1 MDFVYNSIWIQVAS
15 AVDDALHQF
24 VESGSED
31 LKTNTFGSIAT
42 GTTSAETHS
51 QEEGDDSNP
60 SKKPAKLPPP
70 LLNPETANNEE
81 SIPPQQEVQEE
92 EIDPGEEMIPAA
104 ISRDLATPKSDGKA
118 EYSKFH
124 TPATSELTKMVSQS
138 FKDSVYQL
146 EKEMDK
152 RKLSFDNFAGTLSPI
167 DDDSKLS
174 ASTKKLKMELDQTH
188 ELENWEDRVAGGHEA
203 SPSKDTSNPV
213 VNTAEAVGQH
223 LESEESGE
231 ESDSP
236 SSQAG
241 LKSPDSIAGRLK
253 SKPRSYPS
261 KNEKDTT

>member
-1 MDFVYNSIWIQVAS
+1 
-15 AVDDALHQF
+15 VDDALHRF
-24 VESGSED
+24 VDSGGED
-31 LKTNTFGSIAT
+31 PKTNTVGSVAT
-42 GTTSAETHS
+42 GTTLAETHS

-60 SKKPAKLPPP
+60 SKKPTKLPPP
-70 LLNPETANNEE
+70 PLNPETANNDE

-92 EIDPGEEMIPAA
+92 EIDPGEAGIPAA
-104 ISRDLATPKSDGKA
+104 ISRNLATPKSDGKA

-138 FKDSVYQL
+138 FKERVYQL
-146 EKEMDK
+146 EVEVEMDQ
-152 RKLSFDNFAGTLSPI
+152 RKLSFDNFASTLSPI

-174 ASTKKLKMELDQTH
+174 ASTQKLKRELDETH

-213 VNTAEAVGQH
+213 ANTAEAVGQR

-236 SSQAG
+236 SPQAG

-253 SKPRSYPS
+253 SKPRSNPS